1 MMLRSYYKKD
11 YAPRDL
17 NSNLM
22 NPILGYFHNLNVF

>member
-17 NSNLM
+17 NNLM
-22 NPILGYFHNLNVF
+22 NPILGYFHNFNVF